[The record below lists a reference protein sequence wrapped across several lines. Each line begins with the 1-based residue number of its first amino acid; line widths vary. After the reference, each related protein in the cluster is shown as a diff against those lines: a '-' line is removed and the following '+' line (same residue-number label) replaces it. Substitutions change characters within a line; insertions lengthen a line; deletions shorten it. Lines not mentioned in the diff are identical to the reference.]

1 MKPPN
6 NTFVS
11 YGMQNCG
18 ARDTDKLLFDYNRDE
33 NCYLADQSLPL
44 WGRWIAEGETDEGGT
59 MFYVH
64 KHFGE
69 MGNPHPTSLTLGH
82 LPQRGRLW
90 CSKFQF
96 DRTYGT

>member
-1 MKPPN
+1 MFIGL
-6 NTFVS
+6 T
-11 YGMQNCG
+11 Q
-18 ARDTDKLLFDYNRDE
+18 LFRQIGIWRSQ
-33 NCYLADQSLPL
+33 CLPL

-82 LPQRGRLW
+82 LPQRGRLFPA
-90 CSKFQF
+90 KFQF
-96 DRTYGT
+96 S

>member
-1 MKPPN
+1 MLNAKCKIVVFAKRTN
-6 NTFVS
+6 W
-11 YGMQNCG
+11 
-18 ARDTDKLLFDYNRDE
+18 D
-33 NCYLADQSLPL
+33 LAKQCLPL

-90 CSKFQF
+90 PDKLEF
-96 DRTYGT
+96 G